1 MYFKKYMKHSKLLM
15 MVLLVMSLTLLSSCD
30 SNKKVSNLKN
40 TEYTYE
46 FRDENLSV
54 LSKTIDFY
62 ETEDN
67 GYGFWNEEINSPDI
81 YSTYYS
87 VKILEKI
94 GYKFNKPDI
103 NSYELKDIIG
113 FTSLFDL
120 AQYCELFKEEID
132 KNELLKQEIYNKT
145 ILLRNDKGL
154 FRMNQEIE
162 ETDTLSNLCAVKI
175 LTYCKVNYDYN
186 DILVWIDEYLNASE
200 DNYSNL
206 SYYYSDIYNISEMLK
221 LFPSK
226 SDTLNTYANKYIDE
240 FQLEVEQQMDDGK
253 LDLLTFDVYFNIL
266 KDFNINS
273 KISKQKIAEYIN
285 SLQNENGGYGY
296 TKGSQT
302 DLQVTYLITKICDYN
317 NFDYDLDSI
326 VNLIMRHQLITT
338 NWFITTTIMASNLDS
353 SYYAFSI
360 LKENGRDINKEIE
373 EYLTTHPDYK
383 SELYYYALEAY
394 CGKKIDIASLEA
406 IINDTVT
413 NLKEEFDESL
423 LRKLFFIINIPE
435 VTQNISLETKKS
447 IKEVT
452 KKYFNKNDIQYVSKF
467 YLISLYNIESSDSK
481 SIDYL
486 TKTLND
492 LLDEYPCSIEALYG
506 AIIALES
513 SDDLKVNLN
522 SELSDDKFLNW
533 CEYVLSETDHG
544 NNIFCYQDGIDKFAD
559 FKSMYFGIYALKRIS
574 RGQAP

>member
-1 MYFKKYMKHSKLLM
+1 MNLKKYTKHTKLFIIVM
-15 MVLLVMSLTLLSSCD
+15 LLLSLTLLSACD
-30 SNKKVSNLKN
+30 SDKKVYNLKN
-40 TEYTYE
+40 IEYTYE
-46 FRDENLSV
+46 LRDKNLSY
-54 LSKTIDFY
+54 LSRAIDFY

-67 GYGFWNEEINSPDI
+67 GYGFWNEEINTPDM
-81 YSTYYS
+81 YSTFYS
-87 VKILEKI
+87 VKILEKV
-94 GYKFNKPDI
+94 GYKFNKPEI
-103 NSYELKDIIG
+103 NAYQLNDIIG
-113 FTSLFDL
+113 LTSLFDL
-120 AQYCELFKEEID
+120 AQYCELFKEEIN
-132 KNELLKQEIYNKT
+132 KNEDLKQEIYNKT
-145 ILLRNDKGL
+145 MLLRNDQGL
-154 FRMNQEIE
+154 FRMNQELE

-186 DILVWIDEYLNASE
+186 DILVWIDEYLKASE

-206 SYYYSDIYNISEMLK
+206 SFYYSDIYNISEILK
-221 LFPSK
+221 LIPSK
-226 SDTLNTYANKYIDE
+226 SNTLNTFANKYIDE
-240 FQLEVEQQMDDGK
+240 YQLEIEQQMDDGK

-302 DLQVTYLITKICDYN
+302 DLQVTYLITKICDYYKFN
-317 NFDYDLDSI
+317 YDLDSI
-326 VNLIMRHQLITT
+326 VNMIMRHQLLTT
-338 NWFITTTIMASNLDS
+338 NWFVTTSIMTSNLDS
-353 SYYAFSI
+353 TYYVFSI
-360 LKENGRDINKEIE
+360 LKENGSDINKEIE

-394 CGKKIDIASLEA
+394 CGKKIDFASLEA
-406 IINDTVT
+406 MINDTVT

-435 VTQNISLETKKS
+435 VPENISLETKKS
-447 IKEVT
+447 IKDVT

-467 YLISLYNIESSDSK
+467 YLVSLYNIEGSDSK
-481 SIDYL
+481 SINYL
-486 TKTLND
+486 TKTLDD

-522 SELSDDKFLNW
+522 SELSNDKFLNW

-544 NNIFCYQDGIDKFAD
+544 NSIFCYQDGIDKFAD
-559 FKSMYFGIYALKRIS
+559 FKSMYFGIYALNRIKDFLK
-574 RGQAP
+574 

>member
-1 MYFKKYMKHSKLLM
+1 MYLKKYTKHSSLFI
-15 MVLLVMSLTLLSSCD
+15 VVMLFLSLTLLSSCD

-40 TEYTYE
+40 IEYTYDL
-46 FRDENLSV
+46 RDESLSY
-54 LSKTIDFY
+54 LSKTIDLY

-67 GYGFWNEEINSPDI
+67 GYGFWNEEINTPDM
-81 YSTYYS
+81 YSTFYS

-94 GYKFNKPDI
+94 GYKFNKPEI
-103 NSYELKDIIG
+103 NSYQLNDIIG

-120 AQYCELFKEEID
+120 AQYCELFKEEIN

-145 ILLRNDKGL
+145 ILLRNDKDL
-154 FRMNQEIE
+154 FRMNQELE

-200 DNYSNL
+200 DNYSSL
-206 SYYYSDIYNISEMLK
+206 SFYYSDIYNISEMLK
-221 LFPSK
+221 LIPSK

-240 FQLEVEQQMDDGK
+240 FQLEIEQQMYDGK

-302 DLQVTYLITKICDYN
+302 DLQVTYLITKICDYY

-435 VTQNISLETKKS
+435 VSQNISLETKKS
-447 IKEVT
+447 IKDVT

-467 YLISLYNIESSDSK
+467 YLISLYNIVGSDSK
-481 SIDYL
+481 SINYL
-486 TKTLND
+486 TKTLDD

-522 SELSDDKFLNW
+522 SELSNDKFLNW

-544 NNIFCYQDGIDKFAD
+544 NSIFCYQDGIDKFAD
-559 FKSMYFGIYALKRIS
+559 FKSMYFGIYALNRIKDFLK
-574 RGQAP
+574 